1 MLEQPTQYQKE
12 VIDAMAKYAVTL
24 TLPELT
30 KALSELGSVGD
41 LVSSQLVGELGN
53 TDRTWKLEVSKGV
66 EI

>member
-12 VIDAMAKYAVTL
+12 VINAMVEYAVVL
-24 TLPELT
+24 PLPELS

-41 LVSSQLVGELGN
+41 LVSSQLVGELSDP
-53 TDRTWKLEVSKGV
+53 DRTWKLEVSKGV